1 MGQCFFS
8 GSNSGEGF
16 YNYFDGVV
24 PVWEKLCRYFM
35 IKGGPGV
42 GKSTLMKK
50 VAERAEQ
57 NGETVERFYC
67 SGDPDSLDAVRM
79 VERGI
84 VFADATSPHA
94 MDPKFPGAV
103 EEIVNLG
110 EQIDR
115 NRIVTYRDMVEELTV
130 KNKGSYRRAYAFLKA
145 AKALEEERQKEVC
158 SCMDTEKIRTWAKR
172 LSEEAEWGKEETEKE
187 RRLFLDAVSCKGKV
201 SFAAQAEDGNSVYRV
216 TGPYKEAV
224 TDCLATAT
232 VAEKKELFCSPLC
245 PQRVKHMLLRKEKL
259 FLTSGEGTGGTAVYS
274 EDFLKKKCHET
285 AECYFAETGRM
296 VELAMQCLT
305 ECKKIHDE
313 LEEIYRECVDFTRIN
328 ERTEQLL
335 TLLERL

>member
-16 YNYFDGVV
+16 HNYFDGVV
-24 PVWEKLCRYFM
+24 PEWGKLSRYFM

-67 SGDPDSLDAVRM
+67 SGDPDSLDAVRLI
-79 VERGI
+79 ERGI
-84 VFADATSPHA
+84 VFADATAPHT
-94 MDPKFPGAV
+94 MDPKYPGAV

-115 NRIVTYRDMVEELTV
+115 NRIVKYRDRIEELTG
-130 KNKGSYRRAYAFLKA
+130 KNKRSYGRAYGFLRA
-145 AKALEEERQKEVC
+145 AKALEEERRKEVFA
-158 SCMDTEKIRTWAKR
+158 CMDKEKVKEWAKR
-172 LSEEAEWGKEETEKE
+172 FWAETEQKGEQPEVE

-201 SFAAQAEDGNSVYRV
+201 SFSPQAEEGNEIFRV
-216 TGPYKEAV
+216 TGPYKDVV
-224 TDCLATAT
+224 TDCLVTAIGG
-232 VAEKKELFCSPLC
+232 EQKELFCSPLC
-245 PQRVKHMLLRKEKL
+245 PERVFHMLLRNDKL
-259 FLTSGEGTGGTAVYS
+259 FLTSGEGNGGTAVYS

-285 AECYFAETGRM
+285 VSIYFTEARRM
-296 VELAMQCLT
+296 EELAIGCLA
-305 ECKKIHDE
+305 ECKKIHDD
-313 LEEIYRECVDFTRIN
+313 LEDIYKECVNFSEIN

-335 TLLERL
+335 RLLEGL

>member
-16 YNYFDGVV
+16 HNYFDGVV
-24 PVWEKLCRYFM
+24 PEWEKLRRYFM

-67 SGDPDSLDAVRM
+67 SGDPDSLDAVRI

-115 NRIVTYRDMVEELTV
+115 NRIVTYRDMVEGLTV
-130 KNKGSYRRAYAFLKA
+130 KNKVSYRRAYAFLRA
-145 AKALEEERQKEVC
+145 AKALEEERQKEIC

-172 LSEEAEWGKEETEKE
+172 LSGETECGKEETEKE
-187 RRLFLDAVSCKGKV
+187 RRLFLDAVSCKGRV
-201 SFAAQAEDGNSVYRV
+201 SFAAQAEDGNTVYRV

-224 TDCLATAT
+224 TDCLATAML
-232 VAEKKELFCSPLC
+232 AEKKELFCSPLC
-245 PQRVKHMLLRKEKL
+245 PQRVMHLLLRKEKL
-259 FLTSGEGTGGTAVYS
+259 LLTSGEGTGGTAVCS
-274 EDFLKKKCHET
+274 EDFLKKRCHET
-285 AECYFAETGRM
+285 ISMNFAEARRM
-296 VELAMQCLT
+296 EEMAMSCLAD
-305 ECKKIHDE
+305 CKKIHDD
-313 LEEIYRECVDFTRIN
+313 LEEIYKECVDFSVIN
-328 ERTEQLL
+328 ERTEQML